1 MTTFVLSFY
10 SILLLWVLPTHL
22 IAFHRSNHTSPS
34 WRSNSVLVL
43 DFLVFYCMAQGT
55 KWIGKGLFAI
65 PLIVRVWCKCYFAL
79 KNFLTFHTFPSHSL
93 LYTALYCTS
102 SLQIFLSPES
112 GFLSIS
118 GLESLVSVEPAP
130 QLSALGLHYN
140 YVSSL

>member
-43 DFLVFYCMAQGT
+43 DFLVFCCMAQGT

-93 LYTALYCTS
+93 LYTAPGPFYTVL
-102 SLQIFLSPES
+102 
-112 GFLSIS
+112 
-118 GLESLVSVEPAP
+118 LVSKSSYLQNQGFSPSLDWNLWLAWSQP
-130 QLSALGLHYN
+130 PN
-140 YVSSL
+140 YLL